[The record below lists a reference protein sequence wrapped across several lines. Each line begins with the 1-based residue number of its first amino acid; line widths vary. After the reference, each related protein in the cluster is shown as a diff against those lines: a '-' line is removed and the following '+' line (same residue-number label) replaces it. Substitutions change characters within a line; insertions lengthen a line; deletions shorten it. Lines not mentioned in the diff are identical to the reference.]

1 MTTTDDPRLLFALLI
16 WKNKQTNIKQQ
27 QQVEAGIQVTRQRLQ
42 FLLMADIGHFIPD
55 RVSSIYVKGGK
66 KKPRN
71 IRITQWHMGKRGVS
85 EHQLLRLQPGYRKD
99 FTPKVTVTWL
109 SA

>member
-42 FLLMADIGHFIPD
+42 FLLKVLPRYIKSVNMADKLCI
-55 RVSSIYVKGGK
+55 
-66 KKPRN
+66 
-71 IRITQWHMGKRGVS
+71 IRISSFDHREELSSGCC
-85 EHQLLRLQPGYRKD
+85 EH
-99 FTPKVTVTWL
+99 
-109 SA
+109 

>member
-42 FLLMADIGHFIPD
+42 FLLSSLHAVIRNPASFHLYIYQSQGLGVLCGM
-55 RVSSIYVKGGK
+55 SSI
-66 KKPRN
+66 
-71 IRITQWHMGKRGVS
+71 S
-85 EHQLLRLQPGYRKD
+85 
-99 FTPKVTVTWL
+99 
-109 SA
+109 S